1 MSTRRIDTH
10 EEPWLREAL
19 DELLADEPPPA
30 PAAIVVDDVRRGQVA
45 LALVRR
51 RRAATGAVAA
61 MLVAVAVPVGVVLRV
76 PPDAGAPPSSSH
88 SPAVDA
94 APWTPADGYAATS
107 QELQRRVVALLPAGV
122 TAVPAP
128 VATDCMSP
136 LGCPAAVRFQLSSAD
151 GSGFL
156 TVGATTGGSDPM
168 PDRCGHSLMY
178 GQTCTVLLPW
188 TRVGDVVVGAA
199 RSEYPKGRCG
209 DSWLVVR
216 GSTVVAVSLVP
227 PAAGPGCPTP
237 LDKGAAAAPVLTQ
250 DQLRALA
257 LAVPLPVRL
266 AAYVDALPHSPT
278 PAATGATTT
287 SAPPTSGD
295 QAAASAA
302 ASAAA
307 AAADAEQARRHPCRA
322 SDLAVTLD
330 SHDGAGGTTF
340 DWYAFRNTSGSA
352 CGLTGFP
359 TLARGGAA
367 LPFTIRYGVAQGPL
381 DPVPVPTA
389 PVLVEPGARA
399 LSLVSSYRCDVGEAG
414 ALAGLGVTVPG
425 DPTRIPLPSSRQP
438 VCVGGPTAPGNE
450 IDVSAFY
457 RPTS

>member
-1 MSTRRIDTH
+1 MTHRMDAH

-19 DELLADEPPPA
+19 DGLLADEPPMP
-30 PAAIVVDDVRRGQVA
+30 PAAIVGDVRRGEVA
-45 LALVRR
+45 RAVVRR

-61 MLVAVAVPVGVVLRV
+61 TLVAVAVPVGVVLRAT
-76 PPDAGAPPSSSH
+76 PDAAAPPSSSH

-94 APWTPADGYAATS
+94 APWTPAGGDAATP
-107 QELQRRVVALLPAGV
+107 QELQRGAGALLPAGG
-122 TAVPAP
+122 AGPRGAPPRPGRGASGAPAP
-128 VATDCMSP
+128 P
-136 LGCPAAVRFQLSSAD
+136 P
-151 GSGFL
+151 
-156 TVGATTGGSDPM
+156 P
-168 PDRCGHSLMY
+168 
-178 GQTCTVLLPW
+178 
-188 TRVGDVVVGAA
+188 
-199 RSEYPKGRCG
+199 
-209 DSWLVVR
+209 
-216 GSTVVAVSLVP
+216 P
-227 PAAGPGCPTP
+227 PAA
-237 LDKGAAAAPVLTQ
+237 
-250 DQLRALA
+250 
-257 LAVPLPVRL
+257 
-266 AAYVDALPHSPT
+266 S
-278 PAATGATTT
+278 GATTT
-287 SAPPTSGD
+287 SAPPTPGD
-295 QAAASAA
+295 QAA

-381 DPVPVPTA
+381 DPAPVPTA

-457 RPTS
+457 RPTP